1 MLSPM
6 ADDPS
11 TEAGVKRE
19 LLQLALRNAGRSV
32 PAQFI
37 VVSFIVWAGWYAQ
50 RPVLAAVCGI
60 IGYAGV
66 AWRGWISRHYTD
78 TSRLSESALRTAWVS
93 LEMNA
98 AVAGLLWAVS
108 AIGIYSA
115 LRGHEATVFMVI
127 ACGSVSVAAYF
138 MSLVGRSFEYLAVP
152 QTLAIIG
159 VSLFSEE
166 ARSLPLAALAALFGL
181 TMFRA
186 AREFTQATVRAVRH
200 GLEADAANA
209 LLQQANANAAL
220 ANVSLQRAK
229 ETADAANLAKSQFLA
244 TMSHEIRT
252 PMNGVLGALELLRG
266 SRLDTQQRRL
276 VKTAASSGESLMAIL
291 NDVLDHSKIEAGKLS
306 LGHGP
311 LSLHATAAAAV
322 GLFRANA
329 QTKGLT
335 IALDIGPGV
344 ADRVLG
350 DAQRIKQVLLNLV
363 GNAIK
368 FTERGNVSLELM
380 AVGADAPD
388 VARVRFAVADS
399 GIGMLPDAMEKLF
412 QPFHQIEA
420 TRGKRQSGTGLGL
433 AISQKI
439 VEAMGGRIR
448 VRSGVGVG
456 SVFEFELALDVDPQ
470 PPTGDVPDSSLS
482 AFDSLTRPLGGTVLV
497 VEDNA
502 VNRIIAEEML
512 QSLGLDIIEA
522 EDGLRALE
530 VLARRSVD
538 LVLMDCQMPVM
549 DGYTA
554 TLHIREREL
563 RQRLPRTP
571 IVALTADAYEE
582 DARRAMEVG
591 MDAHLVKPYTRNQL
605 REVLS
610 MWLQ

>member
-1 MLSPM
+1 MT
-6 ADDPS
+6 DDPS

-50 RPVLAAVCGI
+50 RPVVAAVCSV
-60 IGYAGV
+60 IGYVGV
-66 AWRGWISRHYTD
+66 GWRWWISRHYAD
-78 TSRLSESALRTAWVS
+78 TSKLSQPELRTAWIS

-98 AVAGLLWAVS
+98 AVAGLLWVVS

-115 LRGHEATVFMVI
+115 LRGAEATAFMVI

-152 QTLAIIG
+152 QTLAVIG
-159 VSLFSEE
+159 VSLFSDE
-166 ARSLPLAALAALFGL
+166 ARSLPLAALAVLFGL

-186 AREFTQATVRAVRH
+186 AREFTQATERAVRH

-209 LLQQANANAAL
+209 LLQQANENAEKANA
-220 ANVSLQRAK
+220 SLQRAK
-229 ETADAANLAKSQFLA
+229 EAADAANLAKSQFLA

-291 NDVLDHSKIEAGKLS
+291 NDVLDHSKIEAGKLN
-306 LGHGP
+306 LGHAP
-311 LSLHATAAAAV
+311 LSLHASAAAV
-322 GLFRANA
+322 VALFRANA
-329 QTKGLT
+329 QAKGLT
-335 IALDIGPGV
+335 ITLDIRPGV

-368 FTERGNVSLELM
+368 FTERGNVSLELIS
-380 AVGADAPD
+380 VGADSPD
-388 VARVRFAVADS
+388 VARVRFSVADS

-448 VRSGVGVG
+448 VRSGIGVG

-470 PPTGDVPDSSLS
+470 PPTGEMQDSSLS
-482 AFDSLTRPLGGTVLV
+482 AFDSLMRPLGGTVLV

-522 EDGLRALE
+522 EDGIKALE

-538 LVLMDCQMPVM
+538 LVLMDCQMPLM
-549 DGYTA
+549 DGYTT

-582 DARRAMEVG
+582 DARRALKAG